1 MDLESKAFKIAL
13 KEIPK
18 EYKMDEKK
26 VFITR
31 KVMPKQDRKSKISL
45 SRTEVHKNKKKKKS
59 IPKKKPKK
67 KNISNRYKSK

>member
-1 MDLESKAFKIAL
+1 MLMDLESKEFKIAL

-18 EYKMDEKK
+18 EYKIDEKK

-31 KVMPKQDRKSKISL
+31 KVMPKQD
-45 SRTEVHKNKKKKKS
+45 KKKRIQNVAIPKKS

-67 KNISNRYKSK
+67 KNISNKYKSK

>member
-31 KVMPKQDRKSKISL
+31 KVMPKQD
-45 SRTEVHKNKKKKKS
+45 KKKKRIQNVDIPKKS

-67 KNISNRYKSK
+67 KNISNKYKSK

>member
-1 MDLESKAFKIAL
+1 MDLESKEFKIAL

-18 EYKMDEKK
+18 EYKIDEKK
-26 VFITR
+26 VFNT
-31 KVMPKQDRKSKISL
+31 SKIIPKTNRKPEVSL
-45 SRTEVHKNKKKKKS
+45 SRTEVHKKNKKI

>member
-1 MDLESKAFKIAL
+1 MLMDLESKEFKIAL

-18 EYKMDEKK
+18 EYKIDEKK

-31 KVMPKQDRKSKISL
+31 KVMPKQD
-45 SRTEVHKNKKKKKS
+45 KKKRIQNVDIPKKS

-67 KNISNRYKSK
+67 KNISNKYKSK

>member
-1 MDLESKAFKIAL
+1 MLMDLESKAFKIAL

-31 KVMPKQDRKSKISL
+31 KVMPKQDK
-45 SRTEVHKNKKKKKS
+45 KKKKKS

-67 KNISNRYKSK
+67 KNISNKYKSK

>member
-18 EYKMDEKK
+18 EYKLDEKK

-31 KVMPKQDRKSKISL
+31 KVMPKQD
-45 SRTEVHKNKKKKKS
+45 KKKKKS

-67 KNISNRYKSK
+67 KNISNKYKSK

>member
-1 MDLESKAFKIAL
+1 MLMDLESKAFKIAL

-31 KVMPKQDRKSKISL
+31 KVMPKQD
-45 SRTEVHKNKKKKKS
+45 KKKKKS
-59 IPKKKPKK
+59 IHKKKTKK
-67 KNISNRYKSK
+67 KNISNKYKSK

>member
-18 EYKMDEKK
+18 EYKIDEKK
-26 VFITR
+26 VFITGKAVQNKVPTR
-31 KVMPKQDRKSKISL
+31 KVMPKQD
-45 SRTEVHKNKKKKKS
+45 KKKKKS

-67 KNISNRYKSK
+67 KNISNKYKSK